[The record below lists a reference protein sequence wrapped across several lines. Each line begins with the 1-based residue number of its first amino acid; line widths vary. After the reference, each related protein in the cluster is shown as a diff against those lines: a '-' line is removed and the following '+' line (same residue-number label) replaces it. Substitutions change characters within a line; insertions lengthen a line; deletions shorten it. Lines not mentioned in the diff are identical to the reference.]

1 MFSWAQISE
10 VSVIFF
16 ALLLLRMVA
25 FVFSSA
31 IFGQSAVPASL
42 KILFSLTFTLV
53 IFSTVRNPQLP
64 PTYGEDLVL
73 LSARELVVGLSLG
86 FLTRLFFFAVSMTG
100 DMVSM
105 AMGLSNASL
114 FNPTT
119 NSQGNVIEQL
129 HVVIG
134 TLMLLA
140 LGGHHIFIEAIA
152 QSYTLVPVGAWTL
165 KASTLGEFVR
175 LAQDV
180 FIITVKMCAPV
191 IVAMLLTNVGMAI
204 LGRAIPQ
211 INVLVTSAPIQVL
224 IGLFVLFV
232 CMPLW
237 VLEIN
242 GLLDLTA
249 TNLFQIMKSL

>member
-1 MFSWAQISE
+1 MFQWAQISE

-16 ALLLLRMVA
+16 ALLLLRMIA
-25 FVFSSA
+25 FVFSSS
-31 IFGQSAVPASL
+31 IFGHSGVPISL
-42 KILFSLTFTLV
+42 RILFSLTFTMIL
-53 IFSTVRNPQLP
+53 FSTVKSPTLSS
-64 PTYGEDLVL
+64 TYGEDLIL
-73 LSARELVVGLSLG
+73 LAGREMIIGLSLG
-86 FLTRLFFFAVSMTG
+86 YLTRLFFFAVSMTG

-114 FNPTT
+114 FNPMT

-129 HVVIG
+129 HNVLG

-140 LGGHHIFIEAIA
+140 LGGHHIFIEAIS
-152 QSYTLVPVGAWTL
+152 QSYDLVPVGSWSL
-165 KASTLGEFVR
+165 KVAGLGEFAR
-175 LAQDV
+175 LAQEV
-180 FIITVKMCAPV
+180 LVITIKMCAPV

-211 INVLVTSAPIQVL
+211 INILVTSAPIQVM
-224 IGLFVLFV
+224 IGLFILFI

-242 GLLDLTA
+242 GLLDVTA
-249 TNLFQIMKSL
+249 GHLFQVMKSL